1 MGAEIIGVNNRNLKT
16 FSVNL
21 ENSLSLRNLVPKN
34 QLFVA
39 ESGMSKAEELRLL
52 EEAGVD
58 GVLIGES
65 LMRAESKKEKL
76 QELRSL
82 LK

>member
-1 MGAEIIGVNNRNLKT
+1 
-16 FSVNL
+16 
-21 ENSLSLRNLVPKN
+21 
-34 QLFVA
+34 
-39 ESGMSKAEELRLL
+39 MSKAEELRLL